1 MLTEYRGKWACDD
14 WKIADFSHR
23 CRRGTE
29 LDPEAAALE
38 GQSLAGLGGGLRSCS
53 QTCLHWQVGGQ
64 SFPLLKFRHM
74 GRAPGLG
81 VGTICPVLPAPRDDN
96 PKRSGSH
103 IVKSFE
109 ICHIFGEDE
118 D

>member
-1 MLTEYRGKWACDD
+1 MLKEYRGKWACAD
-14 WKIADFSHR
+14 WKIADASHR

-38 GQSLAGLGGGLRSCS
+38 GQSLAGSGWRPA
-53 QTCLHWQVGGQ
+53 Q
-64 SFPLLKFRHM
+64 SFTDVSVLASWWPVFPIVEISAYGPGPGAR
-74 GRAPGLG
+74 GRYYLPG
-81 VGTICPVLPAPRDDN
+81 TTCPRDDN